1 MPNLRP
7 LGRMEL
13 YSDAYYIEKVLAGDT
28 GCFACLLDKYSR
40 PVHSLILKMVHS
52 KEDAEELAQDVF
64 IKVFRNLP
72 SFKADCCFSTWIYR
86 IAYNTAI
93 SELRKKKLEFTAI
106 EESQISNVSE
116 ESVTELLE
124 NVSMTEQLDKLEKA
138 LALLPP
144 DERGLILLFYM
155 KEKTVDELT
164 IITGFSVSN
173 IKVKL
178 HRIRKKL
185 FVLIKGIE

>member
-1 MPNLRP
+1 
-7 LGRMEL
+7 MEL
-13 YSDAYYIEKVLAGDT
+13 YSDAYYIERIVAGDT

-40 PVHSLILKMVHS
+40 PVHSLILKMFGS

-64 IKVFRNLP
+64 MKVFRNLP
-72 SFKADCCFSTWIYR
+72 SFKADCSFSTWIYR

-93 SELRKKKLEFTAI
+93 SELRKKKQEFVAI
-106 EESQISNVSE
+106 EESQISNASE
-116 ESVTELLE
+116 EAVGELLE
-124 NVSMTEQLDKLEKA
+124 NTSVAEQLDKLDAA

-144 DERGLILLFYM
+144 DERALILLFYM

-164 IITGFSVSN
+164 VITGFSASN

-185 FVLIKGIE
+185 FVLIKGMEEK